1 MVGFVQASVINL
13 IIENNKLIENE
24 ACLQLVFDL
33 LVWCTK
39 AVQVVGCPPFGWGY
53 SYFFYFFMVR
63 VRVSVQEMLI
73 CPKTQYIRSAALK
86 WRTDPDCPALELPSR
101 IKHVLYKVSI

>member
-63 VRVSVQEMLI
+63 VRVSVQEMLNLSHNTTYQI
-73 CPKTQYIRSAALK
+73 IHNIRC
-86 WRTDPDCPALELPSR
+86 T
-101 IKHVLYKVSI
+101 IM